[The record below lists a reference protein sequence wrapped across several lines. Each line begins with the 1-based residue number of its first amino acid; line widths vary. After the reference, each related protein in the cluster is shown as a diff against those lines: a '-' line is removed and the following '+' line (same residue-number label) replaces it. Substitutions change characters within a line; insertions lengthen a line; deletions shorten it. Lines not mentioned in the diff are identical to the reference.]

1 MPLERVSRGF
11 KDISMT
17 FQVNPLSSDLIALKN
32 ENAIARSVR
41 NIIFTVPGEKVFDP
55 DFGTDINASLFELL
69 DETSAVVI
77 KDQIKYSLE
86 TYEPRILLLDVIVV
100 PDFEG
105 NGYDVEIS
113 YSIVGVDID
122 PQQISFILQATR

>member
-1 MPLERVSRGF
+1 MPLERVSKGF

-69 DETSAVVI
+69 DETSATVI

-100 PDFEG
+100 PDFED

>member
-17 FQVNPLSSDLIALKN
+17 FQVNPLSNDLIALKN
-32 ENAIARSVR
+32 ENSIARSVR
-41 NIIFTVPGEKVFDP
+41 NIIFTVPGEKIFNP

-77 KDQIKYSLE
+77 KDQIEYSLE
-86 TYEPRILLLDVIVV
+86 TYEPRIRLLDVIVV

-113 YSIVGVDID
+113 YSIIGVDID

>member
-1 MPLERVSRGF
+1 MPLERVSKGF

-69 DETSAVVI
+69 DETSATVI

-86 TYEPRILLLDVIVV
+86 TYEPRIRLLDVIVV
-100 PDFEG
+100 PDFED

>member
-1 MPLERVSRGF
+1 VPLERVSRGF

-17 FQVNPLSSDLIALKN
+17 FQVNPLSNDLIALKN
-32 ENAIARSVR
+32 ENSIARSVR
-41 NIIFTVPGEKVFDP
+41 NIIFTVPGEKIFNP

-77 KDQIKYSLE
+77 KDQIEYSLE
-86 TYEPRILLLDVIVV
+86 TYEPRIRLLDVIVV

-113 YSIVGVDID
+113 YSIIGVDID

>member
-1 MPLERVSRGF
+1 
-11 KDISMT
+11 MT

-41 NIIFTVPGEKVFDP
+41 NIIFTVPGEKMFNP

>member
-1 MPLERVSRGF
+1 VPLERVSRGF

-17 FQVNPLSSDLIALKN
+17 FQSNPLSNDLIVLKN

-41 NIIFTVPGEKVFDP
+41 NIIFTVPGEKIFDP

-77 KDQIKYSLE
+77 KEQIEYSLE
-86 TYEPRILLLDVIVV
+86 TYEPRIRLLDVIVV

-105 NGYDVEIS
+105 SGYDVEIS

>member
-1 MPLERVSRGF
+1 VPLERVSKGF

-41 NIIFTVPGEKVFDP
+41 NIIFTVPGEKMFDP

-77 KDQIKYSLE
+77 KEQIKYSLE

>member
-1 MPLERVSRGF
+1 MPLERVSKGF

-41 NIIFTVPGEKVFDP
+41 NIIFTVPGEKMFNP

-86 TYEPRILLLDVIVV
+86 TYEPRIRLLDVIVV

>member
-1 MPLERVSRGF
+1 VPLERVSKGF

-41 NIIFTVPGEKVFDP
+41 NIIFTVPGEKMFNP

-86 TYEPRILLLDVIVV
+86 TYEPRIRLLDVIVV

>member
-17 FQVNPLSSDLIALKN
+17 FQVNPLSNDLIALKN
-32 ENAIARSVR
+32 ENSIARSVR
-41 NIIFTVPGEKVFDP
+41 NIIFTVPGEKIFNP

-77 KDQIKYSLE
+77 KDQIEYSLE
-86 TYEPRILLLDVIVV
+86 TYEPRIRLLDVIVV

>member
-11 KDISMT
+11 KDISMS
-17 FQVNPLSSDLIALKN
+17 FQVNPLSNDLIALKN

-41 NIIFTVPGEKVFDP
+41 NIIFTVPGEKMFNP
-55 DFGTDINASLFELL
+55 DFGTNINDSLFELL
-69 DETSAVVI
+69 DETSAIVI
-77 KDQIKYSLE
+77 KDQITYSLE
-86 TYEPRILLLDVIVV
+86 TYEQRISLIDVIVV
-100 PDFEG
+100 PDFDN

-113 YSIVGVDID
+113 YRIVGADVD

>member
-1 MPLERVSRGF
+1 VPLERVSRGF

>member
-1 MPLERVSRGF
+1 VPLERVSKGF

-17 FQVNPLSSDLIALKN
+17 FQVNPLSNDLIALKN

-41 NIIFTVPGEKVFDP
+41 NIIFTVPGEKIFNP
-55 DFGTDINASLFELL
+55 DFGTSITESLFELL
-69 DETSAVVI
+69 DETSAAVI

-86 TYEPRILLLDVIVV
+86 TYEPRIRLIDVIVV
-100 PDFEG
+100 PDYDG

-113 YSIVGVDID
+113 YSIIGADID